1 MKKTLQFVES
11 LFTFIRSIEN
21 NISNQGENSKAF
33 SSLNINS
40 FVQNMNITNIIK
52 IKLPITQKNVYII
65 TFFSFYKL
73 YCLR

>member
-11 LFTFIRSIEN
+11 LLTFIRIVKN

-40 FVQNMNITNIIK
+40 FVQKYEYNKYNKNK
-52 IKLPITQKNVYII
+52 IPHNTKKC
-65 TFFSFYKL
+65 L
-73 YCLR
+73 YHHFL